1 MKQITPLELRAWLDD
16 AARAAPL
23 LLDVRE
29 AWELEVC
36 ALPGVHHVSLGQIP
50 GALQDLDPERD
61 TVVICHHGARSM
73 QAAWYLEQNGLTR
86 VWNLAGGV
94 DAWARSADREMAI
107 Y

>member
-36 ALPGVHHVSLGQIP
+36 ALPDTHHIPLGQIP
-50 GALQDLDPERD
+50 QALEALDPD
-61 TVVICHHGARSM
+61 SPTVVICHHGARSM
-73 QAAWYLEQNGLTR
+73 QAAWFLEQSGFSR
-86 VWNLAGGV
+86 IWNLAGGL
-94 DAWARSADREMAI
+94 DAWARSADRDMAT